1 MIDPIVDKQRWAMY
15 SSGLFDR
22 QIAELQ
28 GVSKKTVANWRNSR
42 QLPPN
47 KQQWFVVKPKEVS
60 N

>member
-1 MIDPIVDKQRWAMY
+1 MIDPIIDKQRWAMY

-28 GVSKKTVANWRNSR
+28 GVNRNSVAEWRNAR
-42 QLPPN
+42 KLPPN